1 MAYQV
6 ALNGSASVRE
16 RRGKINLDMMGVREC
31 ACSLA
36 CVYVSTGGAGQSKHG
51 AHLQSLARD
60 NRQVDRS
67 RDIRNCARARVCVCV
82 FAGWLICEGLYV
94 CRVVLVD
101 SVSLGWCVGE
111 FRSRLRVTTHTKLN
125 SVLDMQGWLVSQSVE
140 SQLARLLSFQKRSE

>member
-111 FRSRLRVTTHTKLN
+111 FRSRLRVTTPSYKA
-125 SVLDMQGWLVSQSVE
+125 
-140 SQLARLLSFQKRSE
+140 QLCPRHARLVGQPVR